1 MSDVINNFTL
11 QELRAVF
18 AAEAK
23 QTGNEEKSI
32 SIAGAPG
39 ISNIETSYNITEIV
53 KFVQFNIPVICSRET
68 SRFLMGERAASSKI
82 ILDRQKQQIMK
93 ILIRNSIFNNPP
105 PSQPPR
111 SYTCLFAL
119 LVQKHFTLDILCQP
133 LDTCLLKKTK
143 HTHTHKPKKEI
154 QTKQQ
159 TNLESQKELK

>member
-82 ILDRQKQQIMK
+82 ILDKRKQQIMK
-93 ILIRNSIFNNPP
+93 ILNRNSIFNT
-105 PSQPPR
+105 PR
-111 SYTCLFAL
+111 
-119 LVQKHFTLDILCQP
+119 HFVSTIRYMFI
-133 LDTCLLKKTK
+133 KKK
-143 HTHTHKPKKEI
+143 NHTHTHKPKKEI

-159 TNLESQKELK
+159 TNLEIQKELK

>member
-105 PSQPPR
+105 PNPPD
-111 SYTCLFAL
+111 LIGA
-119 LVQKHFTLDILCQP
+119 
-133 LDTCLLKKTK
+133 CLLCWYKNTS
-143 HTHTHKPKKEI
+143 H
-154 QTKQQ
+154 
-159 TNLESQKELK
+159 

>member
-82 ILDRQKQQIMK
+82 ILDKRKKQIMK
-93 ILIRNSIFNNPP
+93 ILIRNSILNTPP
-105 PSQPPR
+105 PP
-111 SYTCLFAL
+111 
-119 LVQKHFTLDILCQP
+119 DILCQP
-133 LDTCLLKKTK
+133 LDTCLLKKKT
-143 HTHTHKPKKEI
+143 THTQTEKRNTNKTTNKPRESERVEI
-154 QTKQQ
+154 KSY
-159 TNLESQKELK
+159 NKI

>member
-68 SRFLMGERAASSKI
+68 SRFLMGERAVSSKI
-82 ILDRQKQQIMK
+82 ILDKRKKQIMK
-93 ILIRNSIFNNPP
+93 ILIRNSIFNTPP
-105 PSQPPR
+105 PR
-111 SYTCLFAL
+111 
-119 LVQKHFTLDILCQP
+119 HFVSTIRYMFIK
-133 LDTCLLKKTK
+133 KKT
-143 HTHTHKPKKEI
+143 THTNRKKEI

>member
-82 ILDRQKQQIMK
+82 ILDKRKKQIMK
-93 ILIRNSIFNNPP
+93 ILIHNSIFNTP
-105 PSQPPR
+105 PPR

-133 LDTCLLKKTK
+133 LDTCLLKKKPHTK
-143 HTHTHKPKKEI
+143 KKQPKKEL

>member
-93 ILIRNSIFNNPP
+93 ILIRNSIFNTPP
-105 PSQPPR
+105 PTPPILYVPVCFVGTKTLHTR
-111 SYTCLFAL
+111 
-119 LVQKHFTLDILCQP
+119 HFVSTIRYMFIK
-133 LDTCLLKKTK
+133 KKT
-143 HTHTHKPKKEI
+143 HTHTHKKPKKEI

>member
-82 ILDRQKQQIMK
+82 ILDKRKKQIMK
-93 ILIRNSIFNNPP
+93 ILIRNSIFNTPP
-105 PSQPPR
+105 PPR

-133 LDTCLLKKTK
+133 LDTCLLKKTP
-143 HTHTHKPKKEI
+143 HTHKPKKEI

>member
-82 ILDRQKQQIMK
+82 ILDKRKKQIMK
-93 ILIRNSIFNNPP
+93 ILIRNSILNTPP
-105 PSQPPR
+105 PPP
-111 SYTCLFAL
+111 TFC
-119 LVQKHFTLDILCQP
+119 VNH
-133 LDTCLLKKTK
+133 
-143 HTHTHKPKKEI
+143 
-154 QTKQQ
+154 
-159 TNLESQKELK
+159 

>member
-82 ILDRQKQQIMK
+82 ILDKRKKQIMK
-93 ILIRNSIFNNPP
+93 ILIRNSIFNTPP
-105 PSQPPR
+105 PPLILYVPVCFVG
-111 SYTCLFAL
+111 T
-119 LVQKHFTLDILCQP
+119 KHFTLDILCQP
-133 LDTCLLKKTK
+133 LDTCLLKKK
-143 HTHTHKPKKEI
+143 KTHTQKPKKEI

-159 TNLESQKELK
+159 TNLGSQKELK

>member
-82 ILDRQKQQIMK
+82 ILDKRKKQIMK
-93 ILIRNSIFNNPP
+93 ILIRNSILNTPP
-105 PSQPPR
+105 PPR
-111 SYTCLFAL
+111 HFVSTIRYMFIKKKNPHTQTEKRNTNKTPNKPRESERVEIESYN
-119 LVQKHFTLDILCQP
+119 KI
-133 LDTCLLKKTK
+133 
-143 HTHTHKPKKEI
+143 
-154 QTKQQ
+154 
-159 TNLESQKELK
+159 

>member
-82 ILDRQKQQIMK
+82 ILDKQKQQIME

-105 PSQPPR
+105 HPHPPR

-119 LVQKHFTLDILCQP
+119 LVQKHFILDILCQP
-133 LDTCLLKKTK
+133 LDTC
-143 HTHTHKPKKEI
+143 
-154 QTKQQ
+154 
-159 TNLESQKELK
+159 

>member
-82 ILDRQKQQIMK
+82 ILDKRKKQIMK
-93 ILIRNSIFNNPP
+93 ILIRNSIFNTPP
-105 PSQPPR
+105 PPILYVPVCFVGTKTLHTR
-111 SYTCLFAL
+111 
-119 LVQKHFTLDILCQP
+119 HFVSTIRYMFIK
-133 LDTCLLKKTK
+133 KKTY
-143 HTHTHKPKKEI
+143 THKKKPEKEI

>member
-68 SRFLMGERAASSKI
+68 SRSLMGERAASSKI
-82 ILDRQKQQIMK
+82 ILDKRKKQIMK
-93 ILIRNSIFNNPP
+93 ILIRNSIKYPP
-105 PSQPPR
+105 PR
-111 SYTCLFAL
+111 
-119 LVQKHFTLDILCQP
+119 HFVSTIRYMFIK
-133 LDTCLLKKTK
+133 KKT
-143 HTHTHKPKKEI
+143 HTHTNRKKKYKQNNK
-154 QTKQQ
+154 QT
-159 TNLESQKELK
+159 

>member
-82 ILDRQKQQIMK
+82 ILDKRKKQIMK
-93 ILIRNSIFNNPP
+93 LLIRNSIFNTPP
-105 PSQPPR
+105 PPILYVPVCFVGTKTLHTRHFVSTIR
-111 SYTCLFAL
+111 YMFIKKNHT
-119 LVQKHFTLDILCQP
+119 QK
-133 LDTCLLKKTK
+133 KKNR
-143 HTHTHKPKKEI
+143 KKKYKQNNK
-154 QTKQQ
+154 QT
-159 TNLESQKELK
+159 

>member
-1 MSDVINNFTL
+1 MSDVINNYTL

-82 ILDRQKQQIMK
+82 ILDKRKQQIMK
-93 ILIRNSIFNNPP
+93 ILIRNSIFNTPP
-105 PSQPPR
+105 PDLIR
-111 SYTCLFAL
+111 A
-119 LVQKHFTLDILCQP
+119 
-133 LDTCLLKKTK
+133 CLLCWYKNTS
-143 HTHTHKPKKEI
+143 H
-154 QTKQQ
+154 
-159 TNLESQKELK
+159 

>member
-68 SRFLMGERAASSKI
+68 PRFLMGERAASSKI
-82 ILDRQKQQIMK
+82 ILDKRKKQIMK
-93 ILIRNSIFNNPP
+93 ILIRNSIFNTPP
-105 PSQPPR
+105 PDLIR
-111 SYTCLFAL
+111 A
-119 LVQKHFTLDILCQP
+119 
-133 LDTCLLKKTK
+133 CLLCWYKNTS
-143 HTHTHKPKKEI
+143 H
-154 QTKQQ
+154 
-159 TNLESQKELK
+159 

>member
-82 ILDRQKQQIMK
+82 ILDKRKKQIMK
-93 ILIRNSIFNNPP
+93 ILIRNSIFNTPP
-105 PSQPPR
+105 LILYVPVCFVGTKTLHTR
-111 SYTCLFAL
+111 
-119 LVQKHFTLDILCQP
+119 HFVSTIRYMFI
-133 LDTCLLKKTK
+133 KKTK
-143 HTHTHKPKKEI
+143 HTHKKKPKKEI